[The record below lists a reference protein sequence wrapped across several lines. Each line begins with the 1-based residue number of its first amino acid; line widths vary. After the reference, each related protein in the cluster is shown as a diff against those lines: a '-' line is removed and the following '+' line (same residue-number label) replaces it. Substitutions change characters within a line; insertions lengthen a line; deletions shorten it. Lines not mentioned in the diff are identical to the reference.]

1 MPPRSSVSVLTN
13 YLWFMKW
20 GNDRTIQRAVICQS
34 TRIISTCTLHLIYR
48 TFFAFFINNIS
59 HNWSHLSSSL
69 SGKNATVNRN
79 IASACLAVAA
89 SCSKKHNFNNVNFY
103 LKSLLRVGGR
113 GRDRVINFVTFPLFN
128 IPTELGEGT
137 IDFVSSF
144 FRSFF
149 SDFPNEARFKIR
161 SVCFGATPC

>member
-20 GNDRTIQRAVICQS
+20 DNDRTIQRAVICQS

-79 IASACLAVAA
+79 IASASLAVAA
-89 SCSKKHNFNNVNFY
+89 SCSKKHDFNLTTGKDEGEGNQFCNISFFKVPIE
-103 LKSLLRVGGR
+103 RGGGKGLFTR
-113 GRDRVINFVTFPLFN
+113 LYWKRVIAQYW
-128 IPTELGEGT
+128 GW
-137 IDFVSSF
+137 
-144 FRSFF
+144 
-149 SDFPNEARFKIR
+149 
-161 SVCFGATPC
+161 TPCTR